1 MAGGP
6 PPLPTRSLTPNSP
19 SRPKTPGGGKSGS
32 KGSPEFASI
41 LDGLKST
48 YAQKIKPLE
57 QAYSFDQFHSPYLT
71 DVDIEAKPMVLIIGG
86 YSTGKSTFVKHLLDK
101 EYPGMHI
108 GPEPT
113 TDRFVAVMNGAEERI
128 IPGNAAG
135 VSGDLPFGAIQKFGA
150 QFLQKFQVSL
160 VNSVVLE
167 NLTLIDTPGILSGEK
182 QRIGRSYDFT
192 AVVEFFA
199 QRADRILLLFDAHK
213 LDISDEFSEAIHA
226 LKGNDEKIRIVL
238 NKADAVSGQQLLRV
252 YGAMMW
258 SLGKVLQTPEVTRVF
273 IGSFWDGPR
282 GYPDLA
288 DLLATEEKDLL
299 NDLRTLPRNA
309 IVRRI
314 NEIVKRTRMAKV
326 HALIVSHLRNEMPG
340 FFGKK
345 DKQDGLIANLES
357 EFMKLE
363 RLHGLVPGDFPDPD
377 KFRETLSM
385 FKIERFPKMDK
396 KMMALC
402 DEALSVDFPKL
413 MHQYPQSQPQI
424 AAAERN
430 PFEAATGS
438 PGAAGYPAADGA
450 SEELWIYDQ
459 IDRKKFVD
467 QFRAVTGPD
476 GKVSGATARPL
487 LEATGVE
494 TSQLAKVWRLA
505 DWTKDGY
512 LDMDEFVVAMH
523 LCNIVNKGW
532 AQLPEVLPPT
542 LKPQRKV

>member
-19 SRPKTPGGGKSGS
+19 SRPKTPGVGKSGS

-213 LDISDEFSEAIHA
+213 LDISDDEAIHA

-282 GYPDLA
+282 GFPDLA
-288 DLLATEEKDLL
+288 DLLATEQKDLL

-438 PGAAGYPAADGA
+438 PGAGGYPAADGA

-459 IDRKKFVD
+459 IDRKKFVE